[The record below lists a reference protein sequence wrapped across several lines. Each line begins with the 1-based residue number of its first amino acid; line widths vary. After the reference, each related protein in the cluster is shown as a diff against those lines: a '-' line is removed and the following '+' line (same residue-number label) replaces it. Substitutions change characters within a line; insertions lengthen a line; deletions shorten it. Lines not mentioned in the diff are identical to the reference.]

1 MKRSILLLAAA
12 FVAVALL
19 GACASV
25 STESDVYN
33 DADTLKAIIEG
44 TPVTAEA
51 EADEEEGAV
60 VDVDIAAIIDGMAA
74 PAEEVVTPVEKPVKQ
89 KAAVAKAEVPAATT
103 EVVEVVEVVEAV
115 VAVEAEAAA
124 AVVETTEVAEAA
136 ALVAEDTVEEVA
148 GAVVAEMAAVV
159 ETVEAAASEVELV
172 ASEEAVAEVELV
184 ADVVASEEVVA
195 EVELVADVVTTEEA
209 VVASEESAVSTRF
222 LPTTRRIDRNID
234 RNKFVY
240 KNEWMLGLAASYGK
254 LDVADSELM
263 LLVDDINF
271 GVRRAVVMP
280 YIAYAYRDNR
290 SVGVRVGY
298 ELLQGDLGNISL
310 DLGSGAD
317 LSFSLADI
325 GVKSENFLWSI
336 FHRNYIGLDR
346 RGIVGAILETELMVK
361 TGSTSM
367 YTGSGDARNYSESK
381 NFAAKLNF
389 NPGLAVY
396 VFPQVCVT
404 VTVGIG
410 GLAYNNIRQYNAA
423 GVMTG
428 RRDHSAL
435 KFKLNIADIQIGV
448 VAHLWNKKNN

>member
-51 EADEEEGAV
+51 EADEEEGAI
-60 VDVDIAAIIDGMAA
+60 VDVDIAAILDGMAA
-74 PAEEVVTPVEKPVKQ
+74 PAEEVMTPAEEPVKQ
-89 KAAVAKAEVPAATT
+89 KDVVAKAEVPAATT
-103 EVVEVVEVVEAV
+103 EAVEAV
-115 VAVEAEAAA
+115 
-124 AVVETTEVAEAA
+124 AVVETAEVVETAVMAAEETVEAEVAVAVVETAEVVETAVMAAEETVEAA
-136 ALVAEDTVEEVA
+136 AD
-148 GAVVAEMAAVV
+148 AVVAEIAAVV
-159 ETVEAAASEVELV
+159 ETVEAAASEVEPV
-172 ASEEAVAEVELV
+172 AAEAAVAEVELV
-184 ADVVASEEVVA
+184 ADVVA
-195 EVELVADVVTTEEA
+195 TEEA
-209 VVASEESAVSTRF
+209 VVASEESTVSTRF

-234 RNKFVY
+234 LNKFVY

-263 LLVDDINF
+263 LLVDDVNF

-325 GVKSENFLWSI
+325 GVKNENFLWSI

-361 TGSTSM
+361 TGTTSM

-410 GLAYNNIRQYNAA
+410 GLAYNNIRQYDAA